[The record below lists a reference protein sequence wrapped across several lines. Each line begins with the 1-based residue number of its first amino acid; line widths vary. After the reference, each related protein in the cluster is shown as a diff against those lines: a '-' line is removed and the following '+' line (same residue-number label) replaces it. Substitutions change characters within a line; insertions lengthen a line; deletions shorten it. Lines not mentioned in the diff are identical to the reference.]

1 MKKKEKIMAGI
12 LTISEELAKQEE
24 MLRQEIL
31 ADLGA
36 LVVSAVV
43 KNDLG
48 QLDFSPEKKEKI
60 LRLADNLKDVI

>member
-1 MKKKEKIMAGI
+1 MAGI
-12 LTISEELAKQEE
+12 LTISEELAKQEK

>member
-1 MKKKEKIMAGI
+1 MAGI
-12 LTISEELAKQEE
+12 LTISEELAKQEK

-43 KNDLG
+43 KNNLG

>member
-1 MKKKEKIMAGI
+1 MAGI
-12 LTISEELAKQEE
+12 LTISEELGKQEE

>member
-1 MKKKEKIMAGI
+1 MKKKEKIMASI
-12 LTISEELAKQEE
+12 LTISEELGKQEE